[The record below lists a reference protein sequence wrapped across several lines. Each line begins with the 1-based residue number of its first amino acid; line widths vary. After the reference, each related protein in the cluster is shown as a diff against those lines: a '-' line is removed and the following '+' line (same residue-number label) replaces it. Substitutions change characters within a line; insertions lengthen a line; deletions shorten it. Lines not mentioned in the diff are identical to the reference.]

1 MEHLWVTIMDMGIA
15 AAIALFLPVVLLVV
29 WKHRKQDI
37 RMAPFIVGAGVFIV
51 FALLLEQVCHYLVL
65 NRETPLA
72 AFINSHDWAFILYG
86 ALAAGVF
93 EETGRLAAF
102 KIVLKKMKN
111 KETAVTYGIGHGGI
125 ESILVVGISMVSS
138 FILVCAIRSM
148 GGVESYV
155 ALVPAESQ
163 EIVRGNL
170 NTLLGTPA
178 YIFLL
183 AGVER
188 ISTIIFHIA
197 LSVFVFF
204 AAQRPGKW
212 YFYPLAVFAHMFL
225 DIFAVMY
232 QRGIIKNLAVMELI
246 IIAITAAAAYFAYRL
261 YQGDKEPDVSSAK
274 NWQGA

>member
-15 AAIALFLPVVLLVV
+15 AAIALFLPVALLVL
-29 WKHRKQDI
+29 WKRRKRGIQ
-37 RMAPFIVGAGVFIV
+37 MAPFIVGAGVFIV
-51 FALLLEQVCHYLVL
+51 FALLLEQMCHYLVL
-65 NRETPLA
+65 NRDTSLA
-72 AFINSHDWAFILYG
+72 AFINGHDWAFVLYG

-93 EETGRLAAF
+93 EETGRLLAF

-111 KETAVTYGIGHGGI
+111 KETAITYGIGHGGI
-125 ESILVVGISMVSS
+125 ESILVVGISTVSS
-138 FILVCAIRSM
+138 FILVCAIHSM
-148 GGVESYV
+148 GGVENYV

-163 EIVRGNL
+163 GILRENL

-197 LSVFVFF
+197 LSVLVFF

-232 QRGIIKNLAVMELI
+232 QRGMIKNLAVMELI
-246 IIAITAAAAYFAYRL
+246 IIVITAAAVYFAYRI
-261 YQGDKEPDVSSAK
+261 YQRDEGSDILSVK
-274 NWQGA
+274 N